1 MLESNFNSRGQ
12 YDIPEGYEVPEISE
26 EEKQRIIDE
35 WYRPMTFEEIVEK
48 YGFIVVEER

>member
-12 YDIPEGYEVPEISE
+12 YDIPEGYEVPEITV

-35 WYRPMTFEEIVEK
+35 WYRPLTAEELAAK
-48 YGFIVVEER
+48 YGFIIVE